1 MMKKYMIMIALYSLS
16 IQLSFAADPAYQKA
30 MGAQLQKLETAQS
43 AEQLRDAA
51 NGFSRIAEMNQDEW
65 LPNYYAALALI
76 NAGFRTEG
84 LQAKDAFYHEA
95 KALLEK
101 TVQAHGESAELLA
114 LKGYALMAELSADPG
129 SRGQSMSGEVMNT
142 FGRALALDAQNPRA
156 MLLMAQMELGTAQFF
171 GQGPEKACGMV
182 QNSIKLF
189 EQEESRQADATL
201 TPVWGKDMAVK
212 IAAQCP

>member
-1 MMKKYMIMIALYSLS
+1 MKKYTFMIAILMFS

-30 MGAQLQKLETAQS
+30 MGAQLEKLESAQT

-84 LQAKDAFYHEA
+84 LQAQDAFYHEA
-95 KALLEK
+95 KVLLEK

-114 LKGYALMAELSADPG
+114 LKGYALMAELSADPS

-142 FGRALALDAQNPRA
+142 FGRALSLDPQNPRA

-189 EQEESRQADATL
+189 EQEEKQQLDATL
-201 TPVWGKDMAVK
+201 SPVWGKDMAVK
-212 IAAQCP
+212 IAAQCQ

>member
-1 MMKKYMIMIALYSLS
+1 MKKYTFMIAILMFS

-30 MGAQLQKLETAQS
+30 MGAQLEKMSSAQS
-43 AEQLRDAA
+43 VEQLRDAA

-84 LQAKDAFYHEA
+84 LQAQDAFYHEA

-114 LKGYALMAELSADPG
+114 LKGYALMAELSADPS

-142 FGRALALDAQNPRA
+142 FGRALSLDPQNPRA
-156 MLLMAQMELGTAQFF
+156 MLLMAQMELGMAQFF

-189 EQEESRQADATL
+189 EQEEKQQLDATL
-201 TPVWGKDMAVK
+201 SPVWGKDMAVK
-212 IAAQCP
+212 IAAQCQ

>member
-1 MMKKYMIMIALYSLS
+1 
-16 IQLSFAADPAYQKA
+16 
-30 MGAQLQKLETAQS
+30 
-43 AEQLRDAA
+43 
-51 NGFSRIAEMNQDEW
+51 
-65 LPNYYAALALI
+65 
-76 NAGFRTEG
+76 
-84 LQAKDAFYHEA
+84 
-95 KALLEK
+95 
-101 TVQAHGESAELLA
+101 
-114 LKGYALMAELSADPG
+114 
-129 SRGQSMSGEVMNT
+129 MNT

-212 IAAQCP
+212 IAEQCP